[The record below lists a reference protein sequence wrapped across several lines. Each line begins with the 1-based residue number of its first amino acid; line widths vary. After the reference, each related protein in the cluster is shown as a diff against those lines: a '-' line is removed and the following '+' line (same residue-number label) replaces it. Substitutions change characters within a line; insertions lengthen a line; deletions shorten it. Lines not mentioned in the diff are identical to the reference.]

1 MPGRWAV
8 FAALTPGLFG
18 ATADEAGLSLALPR
32 VADQF
37 DATIPEVQ
45 WVILAYI
52 LAIGSLM
59 IPLGRVADMIGPRR
73 LYLAGIVIFSI
84 GAVAAGLAPGLFSL
98 AGLKAVQGFG
108 TAAIQATSMAI
119 LSTAFPPRERGK
131 AIGLFMLV
139 GGSGF
144 IFGPL
149 AGGAVISWLG
159 WRWMVFMVVPFGL
172 LSLVASLRV
181 TSGLAQG
188 QETKSGPFDWLGASL
203 SSGSVLI
210 FLLMMSNGQG
220 WGWTSPITIVG
231 FVVSVT
237 LMASFL
243 LWQRRARAPIL
254 PPDLLSNRTFTRGL
268 ILTAL
273 IILGNVPVFVLM
285 PFFVEG
291 VLGHSAAISGLVMA
305 SAAVAFTATGPI
317 IGHLSDRFDWRIF
330 VSLST
335 LVIAAAM
342 VLISLLDE
350 RASLWAVI
358 GLMVMLGVGVGLWY
372 SPTTSAALS
381 EVRSSLQGVAS
392 SATLMVRY
400 AANVSTVAISVSI
413 VTAMMVSRGFEAS
426 LNSVAD
432 PAGAGAS
439 GAFVDGMAVA
449 FRIGAGVNL
458 LATAITLAPIGRA
471 KSKGPSGEANTTA
484 ATSSTE

>member
-1 MPGRWAV
+1 M

-32 VADQF
+32 IADQF

-59 IPLGRVADMIGPRR
+59 IPLGRVGDMIGPRR
-73 LYLAGIVIFSI
+73 LYLAGVVVFSI
-84 GAVAAGLAPGLFSL
+84 GAVAAGLAPGLLSL
-98 AGLKAVQGFG
+98 AVLKAVQGFG

-149 AGGAVISWLG
+149 AGGSVISWLG

-172 LSLVASLRV
+172 ISLVAILRV

-188 QETKSGPFDWLGASL
+188 RRAKSGPFDWLGASL

-210 FLLMMSNGQG
+210 FLLVMSNGHG
-220 WGWTSPITIVG
+220 WGWSSPTTIVG
-231 FVVSVT
+231 FVVALA
-237 LMASFL
+237 LMVGFL
-243 LWQRRARAPIL
+243 IWQRRAQAPIL
-254 PPDLLSNRTFTRGL
+254 PPDLLGNRTFTRGL
-268 ILTAL
+268 TLTAL

-291 VLGHSAAISGLVMA
+291 VLGRSPAISGLVMA
-305 SAAVAFTATGPI
+305 SAAVAFTATGPLV
-317 IGHLSDRFDWRIF
+317 GHLSDRFDWRIF
-330 VSLST
+330 VSSST

-342 VLISLLDE
+342 VLISFLDE
-350 RASLWAVI
+350 RASLGAVT

-381 EVRSSLQGVAS
+381 EVRSSRQGVAS

-426 LNSVAD
+426 LPSVAD
-432 PAGAGAS
+432 PGGTGAA
-439 GAFVDGMAVA
+439 GAFVDGMAVVL
-449 FRIGAGVNL
+449 RIGAGVNL
-458 LATAITLAPIGRA
+458 VATAITLAPFGRA
-471 KSKGPSGEANTTA
+471 RTKRLSDDTNTTA
-484 ATSSTE
+484 ATSQTD

>member
-1 MPGRWAV
+1 M
-8 FAALTPGLFG
+8 FAALTPGLFA

-59 IPLGRVADMIGPRR
+59 IPLGRVADMLGPRR
-73 LYLAGIVIFSI
+73 VYLAGVVIFSI

-149 AGGAVISWLG
+149 VGGAVISWLG

-181 TSGLAQG
+181 TRGLTRDQA
-188 QETKSGPFDWLGASL
+188 TKSGPFDWLGASL
-203 SSGSVLI
+203 SSGSILI
-210 FLLMMSNGQG
+210 FLLMMTNGHG
-220 WGWTSPITIVG
+220 WGWSSPTTIVG
-231 FVVSVT
+231 FVVSVA
-237 LMASFL
+237 LLVSFL
-243 LWQRRARAPIL
+243 LWQRRAQAPIL
-254 PPDLLSNRTFTRGL
+254 PPDLFSNPTFTRGL

-291 VLGHSAAISGLVMA
+291 VLGHSAAMSGLVMA
-305 SAAVAFTATGPI
+305 SAAVAFTATGPV

-330 VSLST
+330 VTFST

-342 VLISLLDE
+342 VLISFLDE
-350 RASLWAVI
+350 RASLGAVT

-381 EVRSSLQGVAS
+381 GVRSSLQGVAS

-426 LNSVAD
+426 LASVAD
-432 PAGAGAS
+432 PDGTGAA

-458 LATAITLAPIGRA
+458 VATVITLAPIGRA
-471 KSKGPSGEANTTA
+471 KAKRLSDEANTTA
-484 ATSSTE
+484 ATSRTD